1 MAPNANGKVIDPWD
15 LFSRKNEFF
24 LQNEVRGVD
33 LSEEERTLVSLNAQE
48 IDAMRIL
55 SRIPVGTELYRFKV
69 EQYKELS

>member
-69 EQYKELS
+69 E